1 MSNETMKMIVLR
13 PPQLHQTPATPGST
27 IWPAVFDSLS
37 PAQISTLET
46 SSPLLYLT
54 IQNLNSPLLNATRER
69 FDAAASLF
77 KQSAYYQSSHKA
89 LKAYIPELY
98 KAQAYLETV
107 TSATTATAAVT
118 ALSSVLGEAPATY
131 ITNNLEKHVRLWDN
145 LFYQYITP
153 DNGSLREELMVMLR
167 VLYVVEHMGA
177 PGYAGSPD
185 ADYQAF
191 KKARVEVNFL
201 LPNPNDY
208 GKDTTPKAPSP
219 ADPDQ
224 AQALLDIEQGARV
237 LDELRRLIEEQNRDY
252 AILVRDS
259 QDSIKGGTVPPA
271 IKSYDPTRFTAAT
284 LATMGSSTSDF
295 LAMMKLD
302 PAKST
307 VETMFSWVTEFV
319 ARRTSSAYRDVKNPT
334 IVFVN
339 GLAVDREQLCAQ
351 IATVNTCY
359 NYKAPTLPMGK
370 GKPLMIGFGDL
381 KVLKSDLYKY
391 ELGEVAHIDN
401 VLAGQYK
408 DRVFRDLRRTE
419 ESITTE
425 EENES
430 EKVTENQTT
439 ERFELQKE
447 VSNVVQSDS
456 EFSVGVD
463 VTASFGS
470 MLSISSGLNYAS
482 NNSQTTS
489 QNVAQSY
496 AKEVISKA
504 LNRVISKVRTQR
516 SFTRTT
522 ETEETNTN
530 KLDNTQSGTNL
541 TGVFRWVNKIFRH
554 KIENYGKRLMFEFV
568 VPEPAAFYIYQ
579 KLRKIGED
587 RVVKKPLDPTKG
599 TKDLKPILSY
609 NDITPDNYGIWAALY
624 DVKDITAPP
633 VEFKTVSRAI
643 DHMMKAEGEAETFT
657 ISINDMEVPD
667 GYWCTDAIFKCNGSG
682 QPNSNVRVWVG
693 NNWMDSSYG
702 FYNTGMNRETDRV
715 PVSILSVNTPFHAT
729 IEAICKLRP
738 ETLRAWKVKT
748 YQAILAAYNQML
760 KDFEEAMARNVSS
773 DFTVIQGQNPLLNRE
788 IEKEELKKHA
798 ISMVTRQRFTTFDAM
813 TGSDPG
819 DPLTRY
825 PEFAFDE
832 SEREGRYI
840 QFFEQ
845 AFDWKNIM
853 YAFYPYFWGR
863 KFKWLELKSYKD
875 TDPLF
880 EKFLKA
886 GAARIVVPASEGYE
900 KAVLHYLATG
910 EIWQGGDVPEP
921 SDPLY
926 QPVYKDLLK
935 DIVQDTSEP
944 WLSTVP
950 TELVYLQSDSTLPD
964 NSGNFPPM

>member
-1 MSNETMKMIVLR
+1 MSNEVMKMIVLR
-13 PPQLHQTPATPGST
+13 PPQLHQTPVTPGST
-27 IWPAVFDSLS
+27 IWPNIFDSLS
-37 PAQISTLET
+37 PAQISALET
-46 SSPLLYLT
+46 NSPLLFLV
-54 IQNLNSPLLNATRER
+54 IQNLHSPNLNATREM
-69 FDAAASLF
+69 FETAAAQF
-77 KQSAYYQSSHKA
+77 QQSTYYQRSLYA
-89 LKAYIPELY
+89 LQAYIPTFYE
-98 KAQAYLETV
+98 AQAYLDTV
-107 TSATTATAAVT
+107 TPATTPSAAVS
-118 ALSSVLGEAPATY
+118 ALSSIFGEAPGDY
-131 ITNNLEKHVRLWDN
+131 IQHNLETHVRLWDN
-145 LFYQYITP
+145 LFCLYITP
-153 DNGSLREELMVMLR
+153 ANGSLREELMAMLR
-167 VLYVVEHMGA
+167 ILYLVEHMGA
-177 PGYAGSPD
+177 AGYAGSPY

-191 KKARVEVNFL
+191 QKARVEVNFL
-201 LPNPNDY
+201 IPNPADY
-208 GKDTTPKAPSP
+208 GKDSFPSP
-219 ADPDQ
+219 SLPGDSGQ
-224 AQALLDIEQGARV
+224 GSALKDIQSAKSA
-237 LDELRRLIEEQNRDY
+237 LDELRSLIEEQNRDY
-252 AILVRDS
+252 SVLVRDS
-259 QDSIKGGTVPPA
+259 QDSIKGGVVPPG
-271 IKSYDPTRFTAAT
+271 IKNYDPTRLTTETVAKMSTAT
-284 LATMGSSTSDF
+284 GDF
-295 LAMMKLD
+295 LAYLQID
-302 PAKST
+302 PLKST
-307 VETMFSWVTEFV
+307 IDTMFSSANELIS
-319 ARRTSSAYRDVKNPT
+319 RRAGEAYRDVKNPT
-334 IVFVN
+334 VVFVN

-351 IATVNTCY
+351 VATVSACY

-541 TGVFRWVNKIFRH
+541 TGVFRWVNKIYRH

-587 RVVKKPLDPTKG
+587 RVVKKPVDPKAGAKG
-599 TKDLKPILSY
+599 LSPIMSY
-609 NDITPDNYGIWAALY
+609 HDITPDNYGIWAALY

-633 VEFKTVSRAI
+633 VEFKTVSRAV
-643 DHMMKAEGEAETFT
+643 DHMMTEENEMFT

-667 GYWCTDAIFKCNGSG
+667 GYWCTDAIFKCNGNG
-682 QPNSNVRVWVG
+682 QPGSWVHVWVG
-693 NNWMDSSYG
+693 NNWMDSASG
-702 FYNTGMNRETDRV
+702 FYNTGMNHETDRI
-715 PVSILSVNTPFHAT
+715 PVSILSANTPFHAT

-738 ETLRAWKVKT
+738 ETMRAWKVKT
-748 YQAILAAYNQML
+748 YQAIMAAYSQML
-760 KDFEEAMARNVSS
+760 KDYEEAMARNVSS

-813 TGSDPG
+813 TGSDPN
-819 DPLTRY
+819 DLLTRY
-825 PEFAFDE
+825 PEFSFDE

-863 KFKWLELKSYKD
+863 KFKWVELKSYKD

-910 EIWQGGDVPEP
+910 EIWQGGDVPAP

-926 QPVYKDLLK
+926 QPVYTDLLE
-935 DIVQDTSEP
+935 DVALDTSEP

-950 TELVYLQSDSTLPD
+950 TELVYLQADSTLPD
-964 NSGNFPPM
+964 NSANFPPM